1 MSRIVYFECRED
13 NHDKFYL
20 MTEDPT
26 GTTFVARWGRIGT
39 EGSFCMYSISN
50 WDKKLHERLSH
61 GYVDRTQDYL
71 DGKIKDSAVWTGVG
85 EAKYKMSGTRKNWL
99 GHELYKIVA
108 AKTFETVEGY
118 EVQAGETGGWI
129 EKPENLDQDGQ
140 CWVADEA
147 IVFGGSACVKDNA
160 LVADKAVCEGSVC
173 EDAVVRGEVSIKSKA
188 ICMGHS
194 LICDSAIVNGIVR
207 GYATVAE
214 KANVK
219 EGTLVEGDT
228 YYIQS

>member
-1 MSRIVYFECRED
+1 MHY
-13 NHDKFYL
+13 
-20 MTEDPT
+20 
-26 GTTFVARWGRIGT
+26 
-39 EGSFCMYSISN
+39 
-50 WDKKLHERLSH
+50 
-61 GYVDRTQDYL
+61 
-71 DGKIKDSAVWTGVG
+71 
-85 EAKYKMSGTRKNWL
+85 
-99 GHELYKIVA
+99 
-108 AKTFETVEGY
+108 
-118 EVQAGETGGWI
+118 QAGETGGWI

-160 LVADKAVCEGSVC
+160 LVADNAVCEGSVC
-173 EDAVVRGEVSIKSKA
+173 EDAVVRGEASIKSKA

>member
-1 MSRIVYFECRED
+1 MDGSRQCQVQ
-13 NHDKFYL
+13 N
-20 MTEDPT
+20 
-26 GTTFVARWGRIGT
+26 
-39 EGSFCMYSISN
+39 
-50 WDKKLHERLSH
+50 
-61 GYVDRTQDYL
+61 
-71 DGKIKDSAVWTGVG
+71 VWHSQNLAG
-85 EAKYKMSGTRKNWL
+85 N
-99 GHELYKIVA
+99 ELYKIVA

-160 LVADKAVCEGSVC
+160 LVADNAVCEGSAC
-173 EDAVVRGEVSIKSKA
+173 EDAVVRGEASIKSKA

>member
-1 MSRIVYFECRED
+1 MANMPLTD
-13 NHDKFYL
+13 
-20 MTEDPT
+20 
-26 GTTFVARWGRIGT
+26 IGIT
-39 EGSFCMYSISN
+39 P
-50 WDKKLHERLSH
+50 
-61 GYVDRTQDYL
+61 
-71 DGKIKDSAVWTGVG
+71 
-85 EAKYKMSGTRKNWL
+85 RKASQFSSK
-99 GHELYKIVA
+99 GI
-108 AKTFETVEGY
+108 ETVTDLLGY
-118 EVQAGETGGWI
+118 
-129 EKPENLDQDGQ
+129 LDQDGQ

-173 EDAVVRGEVSIKSKA
+173 EDAVVRGEALIKSKA